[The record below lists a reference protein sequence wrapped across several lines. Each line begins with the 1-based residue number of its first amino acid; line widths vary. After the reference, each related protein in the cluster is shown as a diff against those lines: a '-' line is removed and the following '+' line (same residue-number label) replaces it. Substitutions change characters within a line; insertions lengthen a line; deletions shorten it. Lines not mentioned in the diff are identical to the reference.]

1 MLRGWRRL
9 LQDTRRTRER
19 ATHGERMTITTK
31 RPDGLRQRGRPRLDA
46 QMIPQILDGAERL
59 FAQRGTANVS
69 IRDIA
74 AEAGLP
80 HSAIYRYFES
90 KDDVLRQVLLRGRQR
105 QIERDERSRETER
118 PLEGA
123 LEWLMTENR
132 AYVLALARAALEGE
146 TSTSLG
152 LDRQTSGAA
161 PCGRWTRPI
170 PLRGEDGPRSAHGR
184 RGTHG
189 DERRLGGRGG
199 LDRRLAEHRLL
210 RHRVRQAAAQR
221 AHGQH
226 DGARRR
232 AAEGLP

>member
-1 MLRGWRRL
+1 
-9 LQDTRRTRER
+9 
-19 ATHGERMTITTK
+19 MTDHTEETGRDAPK
-31 RPDGLRQRGRPRLDA
+31 RGRPRLDA

-59 FAQRGTANVS
+59 FAQRGTTSVS

-105 QIERDERSRETER
+105 QIERDVRSRETGR

-132 AYVLALARAALEGE
+132 AYVLALARAAMEGE

-152 LDRQTSGAA
+152 LDRQTSGA
-161 PCGRWTRPI
+161 RT
-170 PLRGEDGPRSAHGR
+170 LRALDEAEYPFEVRTDHDPRMVVAALMAMSVGWAVAEDWIVDALSIDYCAIASVRQQVGEIMGSMMALGGGPRKDCRNGPPHEPDSPHP
-184 RGTHG
+184 
-189 DERRLGGRGG
+189 DEG
-199 LDRRLAEHRLL
+199 
-210 RHRVRQAAAQR
+210 
-221 AHGQH
+221 
-226 DGARRR
+226 
-232 AAEGLP
+232 